1 MRIRKHKIVDGQS
14 YEKVDTSRFF
24 RVKARSIKRALDKL
38 EFIHTR
44 EVRDMFR
51 SLTVDTILADKRE
64 ARVLLTYREAVEQEV
79 AVPIKTTVPTDYKE
93 TGDLGFGYPKFTPCN
108 FIERL
113 QLVKQVVPTVGWID

>member
-1 MRIRKHKIVDGQS
+1 MRSRLSKTVDGKT

-24 RVKARSIKRALDKL
+24 RVKARSIKKALDKL

-64 ARVLLTYREAVEQEV
+64 ARVNLTYRDAVEKEI
-79 AVPIKTTVPTDYKE
+79 AVPIKTTVPTEYKE
-93 TGDLGFGYPKFTPCN
+93 TGNLGFGYPQFTACN
-108 FIERL
+108 FIERFQL
-113 QLVKQVVPTVGWID
+113 QVEVVPTVGWID

>member
-1 MRIRKHKIVDGQS
+1 MRKRFSKTVDGKT

-24 RVKARSIKRALDKL
+24 RVKARSIKKALDKL

-64 ARVLLTYREAVEQEV
+64 ARVNLTYRVAVEQEV
-79 AVPIKTTVPTDYKE
+79 TIPVKTTVPTSYRE

-108 FIERL
+108 FIE
-113 QLVKQVVPTVGWID
+113 QLRMVREVIPTVGWID

>member
-1 MRIRKHKIVDGQS
+1 MRNRKHKTIDGKS

-24 RVKARSIKRALDKL
+24 KVKARRIKKALDKL

-51 SLTVDTILADKRE
+51 GLTVDTILADRRE
-64 ARVLLTYREAVEQEV
+64 ARVLLTYREEV
-79 AVPIKTTVPTDYKE
+79 GKEVTIPIKTTVPTNYKE

-108 FIERL
+108 FVQSL
-113 QLVKQVVPTVGWID
+113 QLVTEVVPTVGWID